1 MKKVNIH
8 EKSVKCHEKINIQK
22 SKISFVI
29 SQKNLFVP
37 KISKNIFLPEEQQQQ
52 GQGQGQEE
60 LSLPVLLL

>member
-52 GQGQGQEE
+52 GQGQEE